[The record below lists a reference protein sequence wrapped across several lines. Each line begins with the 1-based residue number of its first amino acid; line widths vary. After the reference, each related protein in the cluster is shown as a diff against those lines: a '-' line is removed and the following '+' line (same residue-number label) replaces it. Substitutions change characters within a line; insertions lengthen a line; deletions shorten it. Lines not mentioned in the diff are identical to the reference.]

1 LTKGLRSS
9 LKKPLGTLLTGDA
22 PAAYREIA
30 RLVSRKNPPRV
41 IFVGDAVS
49 RNAVKLD
56 IRRDVLI
63 IDNKEKRTRVKSL
76 TTVQKR
82 TYRVRNEP
90 GTIGSDAW
98 AAVDD
103 AIENGDALMIVD
115 GEEDLLT
122 LVAMATAPPG
132 SLVIYG
138 QPNEG
143 LVLIE
148 VNAEAR
154 KRARL
159 FLGRMTE
166 AS

>member
-1 LTKGLRSS
+1 M
-9 LKKPLGTLLTGDA
+9 
-22 PAAYREIA
+22 
-30 RLVSRKNPPRV
+30 
-41 IFVGDAVS
+41 
-49 RNAVKLD
+49 KLD

-148 VNAEAR
+148 VNTEAR